1 MPGILG
7 LFEALGL
14 AGTWPLLA
22 LLQLWFRLQKRCC
35 LALPHSFFLL
45 CTFVFHVRLYDSV
58 LLLAFCDGVLLQQ
71 SDSVQVFLNLSLI
84 AALEPACTADLYM
97 VGAPSGGGRGLS
109 GGGVS
114 FQCPAWFAPQVVCGC
129 DACVLWGD
137 LRCLLLLALPPHWWG
152 SAIFLA
158 VLSTRYLHVFKWHL
172 LNIIYFCMEHVYCPK

>member
-14 AGTWPLLA
+14 AGMWPLLA

-45 CTFVFHVRLYDSV
+45 CTFVFHVILSTLLFV
-58 LLLAFCDGVLLQQ
+58 QLLAFCDGVLLQQ
-71 SDSVQVFLNLSLI
+71 SESVRVFLNLSLI
-84 AALEPACTADLYM
+84 ATLEQSTTLPGCIADLYM

-114 FQCPAWFAPQVVCGC
+114 FQCAAWFAPRLLGCTTVC
-129 DACVLWGD
+129 LWVW
-137 LRCLLLLALPPHWWG
+137 CMC
-152 SAIFLA
+152 A
-158 VLSTRYLHVFKWHL
+158 VGLFEMSPTS
-172 LNIIYFCMEHVYCPK
+172 